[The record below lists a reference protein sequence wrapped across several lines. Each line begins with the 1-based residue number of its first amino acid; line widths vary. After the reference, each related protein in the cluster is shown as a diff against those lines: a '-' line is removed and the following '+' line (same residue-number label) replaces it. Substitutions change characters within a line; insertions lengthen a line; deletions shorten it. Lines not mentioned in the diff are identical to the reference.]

1 MRAALSSEHPG
12 KETVEKGDLKVGFF
26 LLSLGCNDAIQICHV
41 SLTSGSRYPNLNI
54 IFIGFNSF

>member
-26 LLSLGCNDAIQICHV
+26 FLSLGCNDAIQKCHV
-41 SLTSGSRYPNLNI
+41 SSTKWQLLPKSKYYFHR
-54 IFIGFNSF
+54 F